1 MKKRIFLFIISFL
14 IIGILIVKVTSN
26 ANAKRKNNNEVKVE
40 KEINKKEIK
49 IEKIKVDIK
58 GNILNPGVYEVDVNS
73 RVIDVVS
80 LAGGITDNADTSS
93 INLSKILKDEDVI
106 IIYEKGKDIKTYE
119 EYQESI
125 ELCNKDNN
133 DVCIEKMEANNT
145 ENNSIINI
153 NEANK
158 ELLMTLTG
166 IGESKAV
173 KIIEYRE
180 KEGKFNTIEDIKN
193 VEGIGDSLFEKIK
206 NYITI

>member
-125 ELCNKDNN
+125 QLCNKDNN
-133 DVCIEKMEANNT
+133 DVCIEKTEANNT

>member
-26 ANAKRKNNNEVKVE
+26 ANEKRKNNNEVKVE